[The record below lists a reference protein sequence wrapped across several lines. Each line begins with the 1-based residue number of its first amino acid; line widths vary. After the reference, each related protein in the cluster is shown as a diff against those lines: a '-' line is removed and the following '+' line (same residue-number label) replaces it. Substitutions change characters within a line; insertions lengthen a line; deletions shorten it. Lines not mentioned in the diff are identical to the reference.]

1 MSEKQIALMIGGILF
16 LLAVILFFRIR
27 RSFRRFLNSAEIRF
41 LREFLRSAQSAG
53 EEQEEQPKSPGG
65 MTRIYLPQ
73 ILRDFPEWNWE
84 EMQTEVEQAVKE
96 FLEKENIQTAGAVR
110 IHKTVIN
117 RYQRY
122 GGSASIFC
130 ETAAEYWREAE
141 PAGENGMKAQKLSRS
156 RTKESHQTDRPAPH
170 KKQTVC
176 ETELVYIYDSGKAG
190 AAASVVC
197 PNCGAPVE
205 QLGVKQCRYCGS
217 ALEISG
223 MRAWKVH
230 QVTEKVR

>member
-1 MSEKQIALMIGGILF
+1 
-16 LLAVILFFRIR
+16 
-27 RSFRRFLNSAEIRF
+27 
-41 LREFLRSAQSAG
+41 
-53 EEQEEQPKSPGG
+53 
-65 MTRIYLPQ
+65 MTSIYLPQ

-170 KKQTVC
+170 KRQTVC

>member
-1 MSEKQIALMIGGILF
+1 
-16 LLAVILFFRIR
+16 
-27 RSFRRFLNSAEIRF
+27 
-41 LREFLRSAQSAG
+41 
-53 EEQEEQPKSPGG
+53 
-65 MTRIYLPQ
+65 
-73 ILRDFPEWNWE
+73 
-84 EMQTEVEQAVKE
+84 
-96 FLEKENIQTAGAVR
+96 
-110 IHKTVIN
+110 
-117 RYQRY
+117 
-122 GGSASIFC
+122 
-130 ETAAEYWREAE
+130 
-141 PAGENGMKAQKLSRS
+141 MKAQKRSRS

-170 KKQTVC
+170 KRQTVC